1 MCEFALGCVNEMWVW
16 CMCDILRVREQSI
29 DVRCNVLVKVLNH
42 QVMIWIF
49 EMFIGCIYYS
59 IDVRYQ
65 VIFTKCV
72 HAIWWAVLCVSV
84 CACVNMRCEM
94 CELPF
99 CVVICWSHRIYHC
112 HLMEPSSWIIGASRA
127 NFRVLPVIGCV
138 CIISRAVHRSR
149 PMSLLKLM
157 MGVFDVLRSPARGWS
172 SSYSISVC
180 QYGSFIGCTW
190 CDRLGGCRIWW
201 GLPPINSC
209 QICKFGSNVGP
220 SLYIPLTCALCHAR
234 QSSPDGVRDVIL
246 LY

>member
-16 CMCDILRVREQSI
+16 CMCDILWVREQSI

-72 HAIWWAVLCVSV
+72 HVIWWAVLCVSV

-99 CVVICWSHRIYHC
+99 CVVICWSHRIYCC
-112 HLMEPSSWIIGASRA
+112 HLMEPSSWIIGTSRV
-127 NFRVLPVIGCV
+127 NFGVLPVIGCCLRLGCHRPAWRGSPQV
-138 CIISRAVHRSR
+138 PVDHVADKCTFGREADGGDRSR
-149 PMSLLKLM
+149 GLLITINWYQE
-157 MGVFDVLRSPARGWS
+157 F
-172 SSYSISVC
+172 
-180 QYGSFIGCTW
+180 
-190 CDRLGGCRIWW
+190 RIRP
-201 GLPPINSC
+201 L
-209 QICKFGSNVGP
+209 
-220 SLYIPLTCALCHAR
+220 LYIC
-234 QSSPDGVRDVIL
+234 I
-246 LY
+246 